1 MAKKLNT
8 PLAAAVGAAF
18 IASASFSGATLA
30 ADANPFAATDLG
42 VGYNLADKHGEGKC
56 GEGKC
61 GDDMKKKDKMPAKA
75 KEGKCGEGK
84 CGAEMMKGKGTDNS
98 GQQKAAEKAAEPAG
112 K

>member
-8 PLAAAVGAAF
+8 PLAVAVGAAF
-18 IASASFSGATLA
+18 MASASLSGVALA

-42 VGYNLADKHGEGKC
+42 AGYNLASKHGEGKC

-61 GDDMKKKDKMPAKA
+61 GEEMKKADMKPAKA

-84 CGAEMMKGKGTDNS
+84 CGEAMMKGKGTDNS
-98 GQQKAAEKAAEPAG
+98 GQEKAAEKAAEPAG